1 MALRRIGQILVDLGF
16 LTEDRVKVIL
26 EEQRQ
31 RPTELFGQVAIGMG
45 LLSEEHLVQ
54 GLAEQMGLQVIS
66 LAELIVP
73 PNVLAMITEPMAQ
86 LYRVVPVS
94 FEEDNVLTIAM
105 CDPQKLSVVDELRSF
120 LGVEVR
126 AVVATEKD
134 VLKALT
140 RYYAAGGESVEGLIA
155 DMEQDVDLAAAAA
168 ALEKGVLDL
177 TGAEALADSAP
188 VRKLLN
194 MVLLMAIKDHAS
206 DLHFEPFE
214 NEFKIRIRADGI
226 LYEMVPPPRHLAF
239 AITTRIKVMANLDI
253 AERRVPQD
261 GRIRLTVGGHPV
273 DLRVSVLPT
282 MFGESVVMR
291 VLDRSVVMLDL
302 GVVGMEPATLAAFR
316 EVIRRPNGIVLVTGP
331 TGSGK
336 TTTLYGALNEL
347 NVIEDKLIT
356 TEDPV
361 EYEIDGIVQIPI
373 DPNIGNTFA
382 PVPAFD
388 PAAGP
393 RQDPRRRDPR
403 PGDGRDRRAGLAHGP
418 HGVQHAAHQRRPQHD
433 HPARATWACRRFC
446 SRPRLEA
453 VLAQRLVRKICPNCR
468 EQTMPNTET
477 LAMLDLSPD
486 DVLDEKFYRGRGCQ
500 ACNNTGFK
508 GRTGLYEF
516 MPMNDQLR
524 EMIQTAG
531 PRPRSSATWPCRRAC
546 DRCGRPGWR
555 RCSAESPVLRKL
567 SARLCTSRER

>member
-1 MALRRIGQILVDLGF
+1 MAMRRIGRILVDLGF
-16 LTEDRVKVIL
+16 LSEDRVKVIL

-45 LLSEEHLVQ
+45 LLSDEQLVQ
-54 GLAEQMGLQVIS
+54 GLAEQMGMQVIS
-66 LAELIVP
+66 LADLMVP

-86 LYRVVPVS
+86 LYRVVPVN
-94 FEEDNVLTIAM
+94 FEDNTLTIAM

-120 LGVEVR
+120 LGYDVR

-134 VLKALT
+134 VLKALS
-140 RYYAAGGESVEGLIA
+140 RYYAAGSESVENLIA

-214 NEFKIRIRADGI
+214 NEFKIRIRADGV

-291 VLDRSVVMLDL
+291 ILDRSVVMLDL
-302 GVVGMEPATLAAFR
+302 GAVGMESATLAHFR
-316 EVIRRPNGIVLVTGP
+316 EIIRRPNGIVLVTGP

-347 NVIEDKLIT
+347 NVIEDKIIT

-373 DPNIGNTFA
+373 DANIGNTFA
-382 PVPAFD
+382 QCLRSIL
-388 PAAGP
+388 
-393 RQDPRRRDPR
+393 RQDPDKILVGEIRDLETAEIAVQASLTGHMVFSTLHTNDAPSTITR
-403 PGDGRDRRAGLAHGP
+403 LRDM
-418 HGVQHAAHQRRPQHD
+418 GVP
-433 HPARATWACRRFC
+433 PFLLTAT
-446 SRPRLEA
+446 LEA

-468 EQTMPNTET
+468 EPTMPNTET
-477 LAMLDLSPD
+477 LAMLDISPD
-486 DVLDEKFYRGRGCQ
+486 DVVDKKFFHGRGCQ
-500 ACNNTGFK
+500 LCNNTGFK
-508 GRTGLYEF
+508 GRIGLYEF
-516 MPMNDQLR
+516 MLMNDQLR
-524 EMIQTAG
+524 ELVNRGASTEKLRDLALQTGMRSLRLAG
-531 PRPRSSATWPCRRAC
+531 LEKVYS
-546 DRCGRPGWR
+546 G
-555 RCSAESPVLRKL
+555 V
-567 SARLCTSRER
+567 TSIEEVIRETVHE